1 LNLMELESAVYFIRA
16 RAGNQVY
23 QSRVVIAKT
32 L

>member
-1 LNLMELESAVYFIRA
+1 MPLESAVYFIRA